1 MPKTTPQSLIR
12 FGVVPEGE
20 ENFISATPFP
30 FLEIS
35 LLQEIVQTL
44 LCRDGLCRIRL
55 PRCYS

>member
-35 LLQEIVQTL
+35 LLQEIV
-44 LCRDGLCRIRL
+44 
-55 PRCYS
+55 